1 LFVVGCGID
10 DNPYMNIAT
19 FIFGIVPS
27 MEEGDPISATC
38 LEGAVWLR
46 LYPTSAF
53 VKKSATEEEL
63 SVDREVEV
71 SDESFGDP
79 LTCLKDLASEA
90 LAESVVGK
98 GGEAFS
104 PFLKLIEKLIG
115 LGCKPPDEKLLRG
128 DAVLYATEEMGCDE
142 TPFEAQFE
150 DALLVYRVIDS
161 SDEAPPKAKA
171 GEQVELPGFESDP
184 DSEFVLLLKS

>member
-1 LFVVGCGID
+1 
-10 DNPYMNIAT
+10 MSIAT
-19 FIFGIVPS
+19 FIFGFVPP

-53 VKKSATEEEL
+53 VQKSATEEEL
-63 SVDREVEV
+63 SVDSEVEV

-79 LTCLKDLASEA
+79 WTCLKDLTPEA

-104 PFLKLIEKLIG
+104 PFLKIIEKLIS
-115 LGCKPPDEKLLRG
+115 LGRKPANEKIFRG
-128 DAVLYATEEMGCDE
+128 DTVLYASEEMGCDE
-142 TPFEAQFE
+142 TPFEAHFE
-150 DALLVYRVIDS
+150 DALLVYRVVDS

-171 GEQVELPGFESDP
+171 GEQVELPSFESDP
-184 DSEFVLLLKS
+184 DGEFVMLLKS